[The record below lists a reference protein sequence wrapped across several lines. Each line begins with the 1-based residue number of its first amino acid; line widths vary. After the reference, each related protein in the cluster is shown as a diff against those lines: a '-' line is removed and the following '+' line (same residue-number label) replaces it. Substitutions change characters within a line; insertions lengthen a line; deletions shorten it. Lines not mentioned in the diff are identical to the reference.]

1 MRSFG
6 ASRFTLSGEDDHHVH
21 HGHHRDGPHSNG
33 GSKVNSQNDL
43 NAVMNQLTSGQ
54 LDPSVKNAIRFIRAV
69 KLKVALTQFKLAFKP
84 YDIKDVMQQ
93 YSEGHH
99 DVVGRVRYMQNGI
112 HSVQGALNG
121 VVRMMADM
129 QTAQTDKIERLER
142 TVQLLVDRLTM
153 AQSGAG
159 AGHQGGHC
167 HHPQQQPSPYHYSD
181 TSTLPS
187 HTPRPLSNGDFESTL
202 FIFPEQQQKSEIE
215 DAPKPIPPLSTL
227 ATNSESGHLEDSSG
241 SISSTHSYQEENT
254 ASPSRVERVDSRRH
268 RHYSN

>member
-6 ASRFTLSGEDDHHVH
+6 ASRFTLSGEDDHHHH
-21 HGHHRDGPHSNG
+21 HGHHSNG

-43 NAVMNQLTSGQ
+43 TSVMNQLTSGQ
-54 LDPSVKNAIRFIRAV
+54 LDSSLKNAIRFIRAV

-112 HSVQGALNG
+112 HTVQGALNG
-121 VVRMMADM
+121 VVRMMTDM
-129 QTAQTDKIERLER
+129 QTSQTEKIERLER

-153 AQSGAG
+153 AQSGG
-159 AGHQGGHC
+159 AGGHPGGHC
-167 HHPQQQPSPYHYSD
+167 HHPQQPSPYHYSD

-202 FIFPEQQQKSEIE
+202 FIFPEQQHKREIE
-215 DAPKPIPPLSTL
+215 DGSKPIPPLSTL
-227 ATNSESGHLEDSSG
+227 ATDSESGHRRDSSG
-241 SISSTHSYQEENT
+241 SLYSTHSYKEENT
-254 ASPSRVERVDSRRH
+254 ASPLRVERVDSRRH
-268 RHYSN
+268 RHFSK